1 MKRKGLK
8 PYKKIEAYVPR
19 SALPA
24 ARLAYRAY
32 IKVLCWYAGLRDRRK
47 IEQTGLASVPPTSL
61 RYRVHGSP
69 NLEGFLRMGKRCGDD
84 IEAALQKVGRD
95 LDSFGDV
102 LDFGCGC
109 GRTLI
114 WFEER
119 ARETRWHG
127 TYIDAEGI
135 SWCRGNLGFA
145 EFGVNDALPPL
156 EYAPG
161 TFGLVYAISVFTHL
175 DEDYQFRWLEE
186 LNRITRPGG
195 IVLLTVS
202 GRRVWRD
209 LPDEQVAGI
218 KKKGFQF
225 VASNTAKGIFPEW
238 YQNAY
243 HTKEY
248 VLDRYSEYFDVLDYI
263 PRGMSNRQDMVV
275 LQRS

>member
-1 MKRKGLK
+1 MKRGGIK

-19 SALPA
+19 RALPA
-24 ARLAYRAY
+24 ARLAYRTY
-32 IKVLCWYAGLRDRRK
+32 VKILCWYAGLQERRK

-69 NLEGFLRMGKRCGDD
+69 NLEGFLRMGKRCSED
-84 IEAALQKVGRD
+84 IEAALQKVGKD
-95 LDSFGDV
+95 LNSFGEV

-114 WFEER
+114 WFEDR
-119 ARETRWHG
+119 AREARWYG
-127 TYIDAEGI
+127 TDIDAGAI
-135 SWCRGNLGFA
+135 SWCRDNLAFA
-145 EFGVNDALPPL
+145 EFGVNGALPPL

-161 TFGLVYAISVFTHL
+161 TFDLVYAISVFTHL

-186 LNRITRPGG
+186 LRRITRPGG
-195 IVLLTVS
+195 VVLLTVS

-209 LPDEQVAGI
+209 LPDEQVADI
-218 KKKGFQF
+218 KKKGFRF

-243 HTKEY
+243 HTKDY
-248 VLDRYSEYFDVLDYI
+248 VLDRYSKYFDVLDYI